1 MLNILS
7 AGGLWS
13 IMLLLRRCCV
23 TIRDLSIKENDVMA
37 TGFKGK
43 QIGQVLQSW
52 LEYDFVTR
60 VAKGEFYL
68 QRV

>member
-1 MLNILS
+1 
-7 AGGLWS
+7 
-13 IMLLLRRCCV
+13 
-23 TIRDLSIKENDVMA
+23 MA
-37 TGFKGK
+37 MGFKEK